1 MALGQKLR
9 SGTDRRQWD
18 MKTLLQLFTEFE
30 EACQAMQSAATRAM
44 TAARDLRL
52 AVAEST
58 STKTEPC
65 APPEMAVHAPS
76 TVPPADRPDMGFD
89 AVVGP
94 RGEILS
100 QTLTRE
106 LPTTAPNVP
115 DGAVMT
121 VADSTSPSKSRG
133 EYTAKQWLDSKDF
146 DAFVKNNPDLERLE
160 PLELTR
166 LCDAFLASVG
176 NERLQSR
183 WGKPFKKFFATWK
196 AGS

>member
-1 MALGQKLR
+1 
-9 SGTDRRQWD
+9 
-18 MKTLLQLFTEFE
+18 MKTLSQLFTEFE
-30 EACQAMQSAATRAM
+30 EACQAMQSSATRAM
-44 TAARDLRL
+44 VAARDLRL
-52 AVAEST
+52 VVAESA

-76 TVPPADRPDMGFD
+76 TVPP
-89 AVVGP
+89 
-94 RGEILS
+94 
-100 QTLTRE
+100 TN
-106 LPTTAPNVP
+106 TTVETVET
-115 DGAVMT
+115 DGGAVK
-121 VADSTSPSKSRG
+121 ARG
-133 EYTAKQWLDSKDF
+133 EYTAKQWLESKHF
-146 DAFVKNNPDLERLE
+146 DVFVKNNPDLERLE